1 MNIVFLDDE
10 EFLFPLIRRYL
21 SMLNID
27 KYLCTTSPIEAYNFI
42 INENCSYLLIDYNM
56 PDIPDINKYVKNIP
70 TIIKIVIVSGEDNS
84 FIEDNIQFIYK
95 FLKKPFILEDLRKT
109 LEL

>member
-10 EFLFPLIRRYL
+10 DFLFPLIKRYF

-27 KYLCTTSPIEAYNFI
+27 RFLCTTSPIDAYNFI
-42 INENCSYLLIDYNM
+42 INENCNYLLIDYNM
-56 PDIPDINKYVKNIP
+56 PDIPDINKYVKTIP
-70 TIIKIVIVSGEDNS
+70 SNIKIVIVSGEDNS

-95 FLKKPFILEDLRKT
+95 FLKKPFVIDDLKKILEQ
-109 LEL
+109 